1 MGLRLRIA
9 TKLLLTI
16 LPLIIFAVGISAYLN
31 NENEK
36 REMLKQAQASA
47 QTYSE
52 LIRESLVHMMM
63 SRGRIDDDYINQ
75 VNNVRDVNNLHIHF
89 ATDSLKLKEIYL
101 DSSHIARLRIREQ
114 LEHPLS
120 PEEKGVFVTAQP
132 YWQQKGMTYNSV
144 IPFIATARCQQCHSV
159 PEGYVLGAAEMDI
172 SLERMNASIES
183 NYIRSIWIVYIFT
196 SIAILLSMIL
206 YRFMVSRR
214 MKSLVEETKII
225 GEGNLDHPVIIGT
238 SQDELGELAL
248 AFETMRV
255 KLKLVQDR
263 LIHSERLSALGQMAG
278 SIVHDFRSP
287 MATINLIV
295 ESLQQ
300 GKQTDPSR
308 IQEWYRLIRE
318 SVQRMVTMAQELL
331 DFSKGETQLNKA
343 EYSIG
348 DFLTLV
354 EKSVKLNL
362 ERAKIQFEME
372 NTCKGPAVFDPDR
385 LHRAIVNII
394 NNAQDATPSGGVIK
408 LITTME
414 NGEVVFR
421 ISDTGSGI
429 PAEIR
434 DTIFEAFVTVG
445 KKKGTGLGLAITKRI
460 IDQHEGTIEVKSE
473 IGRGT
478 TFVIRLP
485 LENGGFFSAN

>member
-1 MGLRLRIA
+1 MMSRMRIGS
-9 TKLLLTI
+9 KLLLTFI
-16 LPLIIFAVGISAYLN
+16 PLIVLAVGVSAYMN

-47 QTYSE
+47 QTYAE
-52 LIRESLVHMMM
+52 LIRESLVHMMT

-89 ATDSLKLKEIYL
+89 STDSLRLKEIYV
-101 DSSHIARLRIREQ
+101 DSTRMARLRLREA
-114 LEHPLS
+114 LEHPLT
-120 PEEKGVFVTAQP
+120 PEEKEVFDTGQP
-132 YWQQKGMTYNSV
+132 AWIQKGLVYNSI
-144 IPFIATARCQQCHSV
+144 IPFKSTSRCQQCHNV
-159 PEGYVLGAAEMDI
+159 PDGTVLGAAEMDI

-196 SIAILLSMIL
+196 SIAILLSAFF
-206 YRFMVSRR
+206 YRWMVSRR
-214 MKSLVEETKII
+214 LKLLVEETKII

-255 KLKLVQDR
+255 KLKVAQER
-263 LIHSERLSALGQMAG
+263 IIHSERLSTLGQMAS

-287 MATINLIV
+287 MATINLII

-318 SVQRMVTMAQELL
+318 SVQRMVTMAQELM
-331 DFSKGETQLNKA
+331 DFSRGEIRLEKTEFA
-343 EYSIG
+343 IDE
-348 DFLTLV
+348 FLMLI
-354 EKSVKLNL
+354 EKSVKINL
-362 ERAKIQFEME
+362 DRAHVNFEID
-372 NTCKGPAVFDPDR
+372 NQCSGTAVFDPDR

-394 NNAQDATPSGGVIK
+394 NNAQDATPAGGTVK
-408 LITTME
+408 VAASMD
-414 NGEVVFR
+414 NGEVSFK

-434 DTIFEAFVTVG
+434 EKMFDAFVTMG

-460 IDQHEGTIEVKSE
+460 IDQHEGTIEVKSAP
-473 IGRGT
+473 GMGT
-478 TFVIRLP
+478 TFVIKIPHVFGDVLMP
-485 LENGGFFSAN
+485 T

>member
-1 MGLRLRIA
+1 MFSRLRIA

-47 QTYSE
+47 QTYAE

-75 VNNVRDVNNLHIHF
+75 VNNVRDINNLHIHF
-89 ATDSLKLKEIYL
+89 ATDSLNLREMYR
-101 DSSHIARLRIREQ
+101 DSTHMARLRIREQ

-120 PEEKGVFVTAQP
+120 PEERAVFTTGQP
-132 YWQQKGMTYNSV
+132 AWQQKGMVYNSV
-144 IPFIATARCQQCHSV
+144 IPFISTARCQQCHDV
-159 PEGYVLGAAEMDI
+159 PEGTVLGAAEMDI
-172 SLERMNASIES
+172 SLERMTASIES

-196 SIAILLSMIL
+196 SIALLLSMIL
-206 YRFMVSRR
+206 YRFLVSRR
-214 MKSLVEETKII
+214 MKSLVEETTII

-255 KLKLVQDR
+255 KLKLAQER

-278 SIVHDFRSP
+278 SIIHDFRSP
-287 MATINLIV
+287 MATINLII

-300 GKQTDPSR
+300 GKQTDPTR

-318 SVQRMVTMAQELL
+318 SVQRMVNMAQELL
-331 DFSKGETQLNKA
+331 DFSRGELRLEKS
-343 EYSIG
+343 EISVE
-348 DFLTLV
+348 DFLTIV

-362 ERAKIQFEME
+362 ERAKIHFEIV
-372 NTCKGPAVFDPDR
+372 NHCTGTALFDPDR
-385 LHRAIVNII
+385 IHRAIVNII
-394 NNAQDATPSGGVIK
+394 NNAQDATPAGGT
-408 LITTME
+408 ITLTTSSE
-414 NGEVVFR
+414 NGEIEFR

-429 PAEIR
+429 PPEIVT
-434 DTIFEAFVTVG
+434 TIFDAFVTVG

-473 IGRGT
+473 MGRGT

-485 LENGGFFSAN
+485 LEYGEVFLST